1 MSMLRNGLT
10 VLNLTAFKT
19 VFQLISKDFNPK
31 MQQNGAFNM
40 INTVCTVNTVYEYFY
55 RQHRPKSSF
64 AVMS

>member
-1 MSMLRNGLT
+1 MSSLRNGLT

-31 MQQNGAFNM
+31 MQHPRAFYM
-40 INTVCTVNTVYEYFY
+40 INTVCTVNTVYEYVY
-55 RQHRPKSSF
+55 RQHRPKSNF